1 MKSYNRDEV
10 FKKTLEYFK
19 GDDLATNV
27 WINKYSLKDSD
38 GNIFELTPN
47 DMHKRIAKEIARIE
61 KNYKNPLSEEEIF
74 DVIKNFKYII
84 PQGGPMT
91 GIGNNLQVVSLS
103 NCFVIGNE
111 EDSYGS
117 IMKTDEEQV
126 QLMKRRGG
134 VGHDISH
141 LRPNK
146 TPVKNSAITSTGLV
160 SFMDR
165 YSNSTREVGQ
175 DGRRGALML
184 SCSIKHP
191 DAEGFMDAKMV
202 DGKVTGANI
211 SLKLDDD
218 FMKSAISN
226 GKYTQQYPIVSDNPI
241 LKKEVES
248 TKLFNKIVH
257 NAWKSAEPGIL
268 FWDTIIR
275 ESVPDCYSEFGF
287 KTTST
292 NPCIVG
298 DTLIATADGRNGV
311 SIEQLTKESK
321 DVPVYS
327 LDDNGNIC
335 IKMMRNPRI
344 TAYNQK
350 IYKVTIEGGH
360 TFRVTGN
367 HKFIL
372 KNNDEKNAKDLNH
385 GDSLKMM
392 TKYKNKYK
400 KNKYYNLRCSK
411 SVIGEHRLIAEFN
424 RGDKLLE
431 NEVVH
436 HKDYIGLNNNP
447 NNLQIMTKQEHDYLH
462 SIDMLGDKNPYHK
475 MTDKWKKEFASHPG
489 ESNGKYIYIDNKELL
504 ELCTNLTKKYK
515 RKLSRKE
522 WENYAKINKL
532 PLSFSN
538 YRSDIF
544 GSITNFLKYCAELCG
559 FEHIDKDPRLVE
571 TYLNMKEQGYN
582 TKIINNIVLIEKTCE
597 TCDENFWVEHRKRE
611 YSFCSVKC
619 STINLNNSKEIK
631 ENRTN
636 SINETY
642 SNKSENTKENQLK
655 IYSDLKFYFDRE
667 PKLIEWEKSCKENSV
682 PFRLKTKYGFD
693 NYSELKKESEY
704 YNHKVISVE
713 EDGFENVYNGTVDD
727 THKYFLTDKS
737 FKINV
742 LTQNCGEIP
751 LCPYDSCR
759 LLALNLYSYVEN
771 KFTKNAKFNFD
782 LFKKHAKISQR
793 IMDDIIDL
801 ELEKIDQI
809 LEKIEND
816 PEQDRIKLTEKEL
829 WTNIQDKALKG
840 RRTGIGVTA
849 EGDML
854 AALGYRYGT
863 KEATNFSTEVHKV
876 LAINVYKS
884 SCLLSKERG
893 TFDIFDSELEKN
905 NPLIKRLSES
915 DEELAQLLK
924 EGRRNI
930 ALLTIAPTG
939 TVSLMTQT
947 TSGVEPAF
955 RVAYKRRRKI
965 NPNDKDARID
975 FTDTNGDCWEE
986 YSMFHPKF
994 LKWLKVKNY
1003 DIEEVKL
1010 YTEEELQKLV
1020 EKSPYYKA
1028 TSNDVDWVEK
1038 VKMQGSLQKWVDHSI
1053 SVTVNLP
1060 ENIKEEI
1067 VAEVYKTAWESGCK
1081 GITVYRDGCR
1091 DGVLISDSK
1100 KDKSVDD
1107 IIKENDAPR
1116 RPKKIECDILRF
1128 QNNRRKWIGFVGLL
1142 DGYPYEVFTG
1152 NLDNFQVPTFVD
1164 RGWIVKEKDK
1174 RTGKSRY
1181 DLHYTD
1187 KDGYEQEM
1195 RGLSRAF
1202 DREYWNTGKL
1212 ISGILRH
1219 GMPIPNALNLIDTL
1233 DLDGDT
1239 ITSWKSGVKRM
1250 LKKYIKDDTIA
1261 KGQVCPNCGNE
1272 NLKFT
1277 EGCLLCQDC
1286 GWSKC
1291 G

>member
-292 NPCIVG
+292 NPC
-298 DTLIATADGRNGV
+298 
-311 SIEQLTKESK
+311 
-321 DVPVYS
+321 
-327 LDDNGNIC
+327 
-335 IKMMRNPRI
+335 
-344 TAYNQK
+344 
-350 IYKVTIEGGH
+350 
-360 TFRVTGN
+360 
-367 HKFIL
+367 
-372 KNNDEKNAKDLNH
+372 
-385 GDSLKMM
+385 
-392 TKYKNKYK
+392 
-400 KNKYYNLRCSK
+400 
-411 SVIGEHRLIAEFN
+411 
-424 RGDKLLE
+424 
-431 NEVVH
+431 
-436 HKDYIGLNNNP
+436 
-447 NNLQIMTKQEHDYLH
+447 
-462 SIDMLGDKNPYHK
+462 
-475 MTDKWKKEFASHPG
+475 
-489 ESNGKYIYIDNKELL
+489 
-504 ELCTNLTKKYK
+504 
-515 RKLSRKE
+515 
-522 WENYAKINKL
+522 
-532 PLSFSN
+532 
-538 YRSDIF
+538 
-544 GSITNFLKYCAELCG
+544 
-559 FEHIDKDPRLVE
+559 
-571 TYLNMKEQGYN
+571 
-582 TKIINNIVLIEKTCE
+582 
-597 TCDENFWVEHRKRE
+597 
-611 YSFCSVKC
+611 
-619 STINLNNSKEIK
+619 
-631 ENRTN
+631 
-636 SINETY
+636 
-642 SNKSENTKENQLK
+642 
-655 IYSDLKFYFDRE
+655 
-667 PKLIEWEKSCKENSV
+667 
-682 PFRLKTKYGFD
+682 
-693 NYSELKKESEY
+693 
-704 YNHKVISVE
+704 
-713 EDGFENVYNGTVDD
+713 
-727 THKYFLTDKS
+727 
-737 FKINV
+737 
-742 LTQNCGEIP
+742 GEIP

-1003 DIEEVKL
+1003 PQHQ
-1010 YTEEELQKLV
+1010 QK
-1020 EKSPYYKA
+1020 
-1028 TSNDVDWVEK
+1028 
-1038 VKMQGSLQKWVDHSI
+1038 
-1053 SVTVNLP
+1053 
-1060 ENIKEEI
+1060 
-1067 VAEVYKTAWESGCK
+1067 
-1081 GITVYRDGCR
+1081 
-1091 DGVLISDSK
+1091 
-1100 KDKSVDD
+1100 
-1107 IIKENDAPR
+1107 
-1116 RPKKIECDILRF
+1116 F
-1128 QNNRRKWIGFVGLL
+1128 
-1142 DGYPYEVFTG
+1142 
-1152 NLDNFQVPTFVD
+1152 
-1164 RGWIVKEKDK
+1164 
-1174 RTGKSRY
+1174 
-1181 DLHYTD
+1181 
-1187 KDGYEQEM
+1187 
-1195 RGLSRAF
+1195 LSQLF
-1202 DREYWNTGKL
+1202 D
-1212 ISGILRH
+1212 
-1219 GMPIPNALNLIDTL
+1219 
-1233 DLDGDT
+1233 
-1239 ITSWKSGVKRM
+1239 
-1250 LKKYIKDDTIA
+1250 
-1261 KGQVCPNCGNE
+1261 Q
-1272 NLKFT
+1272 
-1277 EGCLLCQDC
+1277 
-1286 GWSKC
+1286 
-1291 G
+1291 